1 MGYRSA
7 YTYAEAKEYLAL
19 YKDAERSLIIGQVK
33 GYKIGTR
40 EVTLLDLEEIERE
53 IQKFSNIIESY
64 EQNKRTARNVAVV
77 FRDT

>member
-7 YTYAEAKEYLAL
+7 YKYAEAKEYLAL
-19 YKDAERSLIIGQVK
+19 YKDAERSLITGQVK